1 MKKLEI
7 NLDLRSRFQ
16 DFNGKTMFPVDWQM
30 CIFKLFQNI
39 LSVFFVLDLS
49 FYHPFL
55 AKSIVWLRKK
65 CLFEAHILLLQKND
79 LI

>member
-1 MKKLEI
+1 MAKLCSLLI
-7 NLDLRSRFQ
+7 
-16 DFNGKTMFPVDWQM
+16 GKCVFLN
-30 CIFKLFQNI
+30 CFKTFC
-39 LSVFFVLDLS
+39 VFFVLDLS

-65 CLFEAHILLLQKND
+65 CLFEAPILLLQKND